1 MANFRFLD
9 FDEVSLTS
17 GIMKIFSS
25 GNWEEFIS
33 HLLDGDQLIILQTS
47 LDYLST
53 FEYGSTAFNSI
64 TDILSTHSI
73 CHQANLVKNYNCN
86 TIIS

>member
-1 MANFRFLD
+1 MAIFRFID
-9 FDEVSLTS
+9 FAEISSTS

-33 HLLDGDQLIILQTS
+33 KLLDGDQLIIFPSS
-47 LDYLST
+47 LDYPST
-53 FEYGSTAFNSI
+53 FEYGSTAFNSL
-64 TDILSTHSI
+64 TDILFTHSI
-73 CHQANLVKNYNCN
+73 CHQENLVKNYNWN